1 MLLCLFLTG
10 EQNHHIFFQREF
22 FFVLSIYVNI
32 KYLSLEGDIHLSPPA
47 IVTPYEDVNKGYKIN
62 LSFSAL
68 A

>member
-1 MLLCLFLTG
+1 MFIFNWRTKSPHFLSEG
-10 EQNHHIFFQREF
+10 VF